1 MEVDSKNTVSV
12 KEIEEKV
19 EESKEEKKE
28 EEAPNFPALSAQEM
42 AGKEEIRRIRCPP
55 NRFISF
61 FTPLKNN
68 WEKLMRP
75 VVDQLKLLIRFN
87 VKTNCVELKTSP
99 YTVDSGCLQKGEDY
113 IHAFMLGFDIDDA
126 VALLRLDDLYI
137 ETFEIKDVRL
147 LHGDHISRAIGR
159 IAGQMG
165 KTKYAIENAT
175 RCRIVLADQ
184 TIHILGSYAN
194 IAIARNAICNLIM
207 GSPPNKVYNQMK
219 QVAARQR
226 ERF

>member
-1 MEVDSKNTVSV
+1 MEEEKNSIVTTQ
-12 KEIEEKV
+12 EIEEQVV
-19 EESKEEKKE
+19 EKKSEEKE
-28 EEAPNFPALSAQEM
+28 EEVPDFPALSAQDM
-42 AGKEEIRRIRCPP
+42 AGGEQIRRIRL
-55 NRFISF
+55 FLHYQ
-61 FTPLKNN
+61 TPLKNN
-68 WEKLMRP
+68 WERLMRP
-75 VVDQLKLLIRFN
+75 IVDQLKLLIRFN
-87 VKTNCVELKTSP
+87 PKTRCVELKTSP
-99 YTVDSGCLQKGEDY
+99 HTVDSSCLQKGEDY
-113 IHAFMLGFDIDDA
+113 IHAFMLGFEIDDA
-126 VALLRLDDLYI
+126 IALLRMDDLYI

-165 KTKYAIENAT
+165 KTKFAIENAT

-194 IAIARNAICNLIM
+194 IAVARNAICNLIM

>member
-1 MEVDSKNTVSV
+1 MEEEKKNVVSTQ
-12 KEIEEKV
+12 EIEEQVV
-19 EESKEEKKE
+19 EKKSEEKGE
-28 EEAPNFPALSAQEM
+28 EGPSFPALSAQDM
-42 AGKEEIRRIRCPP
+42 AGGEEIRRIRCPP
-55 NRFISF
+55 NRF
-61 FTPLKNN
+61 TPLKNN
-68 WEKLMRP
+68 WERLMRP
-75 VVDQLKLLIRFN
+75 IVDQLKLLIRFN
-87 VKTNCVELKTSP
+87 PKTRCVELKTSP
-99 YTVDSGCLQKGEDY
+99 HTVDSSCLQKGEDY

-165 KTKYAIENAT
+165 KTKFAIENAT

-194 IAIARNAICNLIM
+194 IAVARNAICNLIM

-219 QVAARQR
+219 QVAARQK

>member
-1 MEVDSKNTVSV
+1 MEEEKKTTVSV
-12 KEIEEKV
+12 REIEEKV
-19 EESKEEKKE
+19 ADKTTEEMGEEG
-28 EEAPNFPALSAQEM
+28 PSFPALSAQDM
-42 AGKEEIRRIRCPP
+42 AGVEEIRRIRCPP
-55 NRFISF
+55 NR

-75 VVDQLKLLIRFN
+75 IVDQLKLLIRFN
-87 VKTNCVELKTSP
+87 PKTRCVELKTSP
-99 YTVDSGCLQKGEDY
+99 HTVDSSCLQKGEDY

-126 VALLRLDDLYI
+126 VALLRMDDLYI

-194 IAIARNAICNLIM
+194 IAVARNAICNLIM

-219 QVAARQR
+219 QVAARQK

>member
-1 MEVDSKNTVSV
+1 MEEEKKTTVSV
-12 KEIEEKV
+12 REIEEKV
-19 EESKEEKKE
+19 ADKTTEEMGEEG
-28 EEAPNFPALSAQEM
+28 PSFPALSAQDM
-42 AGKEEIRRIRCPP
+42 AGVEEIRRIRCPP

-61 FTPLKNN
+61 SLCVNN

-75 VVDQLKLLIRFN
+75 IVDQLKLLIRFN
-87 VKTNCVELKTSP
+87 PKTRCVELKTSP
-99 YTVDSGCLQKGEDY
+99 HTVDSSCLQKGEDY

-126 VALLRLDDLYI
+126 VALLRMDDLYI

-194 IAIARNAICNLIM
+194 IAVARNAICNLIM

-219 QVAARQR
+219 QVAARQK